1 MRRII
6 TLVVAALAM
15 AGCSIATAP
24 AEDASADAAKS
35 VLNGASKTPAKAST
49 RLASN

>member
-15 AGCSIATAP
+15 AGCSMSTAP
-24 AEDASADAAKS
+24 TEDASVEAAKS
-35 VLNGASKTPAKAST
+35 LLKGASNAKVST
-49 RLASN
+49 RLATN

>member
-6 TLVVAALAM
+6 TMVVAALAM
-15 AGCSIATAP
+15 AGCSMPTAP
-24 AEDASADAAKS
+24 IDEASAEAAKS
-35 VLNGASKTPAKAST
+35 VLKGASKMPAKAST

>member
-15 AGCSIATAP
+15 AGCSMPTAP
-24 AEDASADAAKS
+24 ADDASAEAAKS
-35 VLNGASKTPAKAST
+35 VLKGASKVPAKAST